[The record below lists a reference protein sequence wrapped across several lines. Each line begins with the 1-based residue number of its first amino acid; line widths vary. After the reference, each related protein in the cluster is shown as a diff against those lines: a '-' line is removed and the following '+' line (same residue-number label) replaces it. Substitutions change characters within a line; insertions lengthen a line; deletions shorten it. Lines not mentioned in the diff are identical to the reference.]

1 MFVFDKRVRNC
12 FRMGLISIYIFIIVI
27 IWILVCFAVSQITN
41 CFFFIVLTHI
51 FPFVRKKILNMFR
64 VSFGSLAGKVIKYR
78 FVAPREGCYQDGCVS
93 LIKYGPTCHYG
104 K

>member
-27 IWILVCFAVSQITN
+27 IWISVYFAVSQITN
-41 CFFFIVLTHI
+41 CFFIVLTLI

-64 VSFGSLAGKVIKYR
+64 VSFGSLVGKVIKYR
-78 FVAPREGCYQDGCVS
+78 FVAPREGYYQDGCVS
-93 LIKYGPTCHYG
+93 PVKYGPTCHHG
-104 K
+104 N